1 MLYSPSHVVLQNVP
15 QQSAIVWR
23 NSHGSW
29 HQRQEVGS
37 KVQEIRNDLINSVW
51 RAGKAA
57 RNPAERKHL
66 RHISV
71 MCPLNKTTVSQHG
84 ATWDRGPGVSVPPR
98 GQDGKGLGASVKES
112 HHGVS
117 LLDSRREKEPAA
129 ILISSHRW
137 VRFDVS
143 HQTWF
148 GDATKD
154 IFR

>member
-1 MLYSPSHVVLQNVP
+1 MWCCKMCLK
-15 QQSAIVWR
+15 QSAIVWR
-23 NSHGSW
+23 NSHSSW

-84 ATWDRGPGVSVPPR
+84 AAWDRGVLEWVCHLEDKTVKASARVSEGKSPWGVAIGQQTRKRTCCNFNFVSPMGSFWRFPP
-98 GQDGKGLGASVKES
+98 DMV
-112 HHGVS
+112 
-117 LLDSRREKEPAA
+117 
-129 ILISSHRW
+129 RW
-137 VRFDVS
+137 RDWRHV
-143 HQTWF
+143 
-148 GDATKD
+148 
-154 IFR
+154 